1 MDAWLVTPVCVVSRD
16 TPLCKEELFSTKP
29 LSLAGVSD
37 VPWERTTRPL
47 STHPRT
53 SSTRTA
59 IMAAA
64 PVETVQSIR
73 MTWSSLMSLGS
84 RR

>member
-1 MDAWLVTPVCVVSRD
+1 MQGPSARLQPVFRMVSGSE
-16 TPLCKEELFSTKP
+16 PPALCSAPDIL
-29 LSLAGVSD
+29 
-37 VPWERTTRPL
+37 
-47 STHPRT
+47 RT

-73 MTWSSLMSLGS
+73 MTWSSLMSFGS